1 MQFVSEDVAL
11 FYFSIFCVT
20 LLCFPLLISC
30 NTVWFWSSAAVMTLW
45 AHSEQVG
52 NREDVLLRYSGV
64 NGAWEEMVCAEQRVF
79 Y

>member
-1 MQFVSEDVAL
+1 MRL
-11 FYFSIFCVT
+11 FYIYFINIMQRC
-20 LLCFPLLISC
+20 LILKERSC
-30 NTVWFWSSAAVMTLW
+30 NDAVW

-52 NREDVLLRYSGV
+52 NREDVLLRYSRV